1 MIESHVRSKKLVVEI
16 MEENTDQQS
25 KELTQ
30 LGEIIKKKKDKK
42 KKRHDNL
49 IKSLEK
55 KRQFEIVENDPES
68 AKKLKFDNVFDAQKA
83 QKGNNTKVC
92 NTSRTFSSRIK
103 ISTSI
108 YSTRSN
114 FNFRDVTSLLVWHF
128 LEAFLTTLNLL
139 N

>member
-1 MIESHVRSKKLVVEI
+1 MSSL
-16 MEENTDQQS
+16 
-25 KELTQ
+25 KEQKQKLTQ

-83 QKGNNTKVC
+83 QKGNNSKVC
-92 NTSRTFSSRIK
+92 SKSRIFSSRIK
-103 ISTSI
+103 ICTSI
-108 YSTRSN
+108 YLINAFN
-114 FNFRDVTSLLVWHF
+114 FNF
-128 LEAFLTTLNLL
+128 
-139 N
+139 

>member
-1 MIESHVRSKKLVVEI
+1 MIESHVISKKLIAEI
-16 MEENTDQQS
+16 MEENTIDQQS

-92 NTSRTFSSRIK
+92 NKSRTFNSRIK
-103 ISTSI
+103 ICT
-108 YSTRSN
+108 
-114 FNFRDVTSLLVWHF
+114 
-128 LEAFLTTLNLL
+128 
-139 N
+139 

>member
-1 MIESHVRSKKLVVEI
+1 MDSGKLVLRI
-16 MEENTDQQS
+16 MEDDTIDQQS

-83 QKGNNTKVC
+83 QKGNNTKVG
-92 NTSRTFSSRIK
+92 NKSRKFSSRIK
-103 ISTSI
+103 IST
-108 YSTRSN
+108 
-114 FNFRDVTSLLVWHF
+114 
-128 LEAFLTTLNLL
+128 
-139 N
+139 

>member
-16 MEENTDQQS
+16 ME
-25 KELTQ
+25 ELTQ

-55 KRQFEIVENDPES
+55 KRQLEIVENDPES

-92 NTSRTFSSRIK
+92 NKSRTLSSRI
-103 ISTSI
+103 IFDL
-108 YSTRSN
+108 
-114 FNFRDVTSLLVWHF
+114 FN
-128 LEAFLTTLNLL
+128 AF
-139 N
+139 

>member
-1 MIESHVRSKKLVVEI
+1 MIESHVISKKLIAEI
-16 MEENTDQQS
+16 MEENTIDQQS

-83 QKGNNTKVC
+83 QKGNKTKVC
-92 NTSRTFSSRIK
+92 NESRIK
-103 ISTSI
+103 ICISI
-108 YSTRSN
+108 YSTRCN
-114 FNFRDVTSLLVWHF
+114 FNF
-128 LEAFLTTLNLL
+128 
-139 N
+139 

>member
-16 MEENTDQQS
+16 MEDQ
-25 KELTQ
+25 ELTQ

-49 IKSLEK
+49 IKCLEK

-83 QKGNNTKVC
+83 QKGKSTKVC
-92 NTSRTFSSRIK
+92 KKSEIVQDSSI
-103 ISTSI
+103 
-108 YSTRSN
+108 
-114 FNFRDVTSLLVWHF
+114 
-128 LEAFLTTLNLL
+128 
-139 N
+139 